1 MIYGTGVLVWRRL
14 YHETAEL
21 QVHGMLLRVN

>member
-1 MIYGTGVLVWRRL
+1 VLVWRRL